1 MAYGP
6 GFPSIWR
13 CRYRQAG
20 NFNVQDAGELPPLGR
35 MDKFDPAV
43 YAVREHFVPPKP
55 SRDRAVMHISDS
67 KVSLKYRGVGLKVA
81 MRFRE
86 QGDDLL
92 ILLHGL
98 GCSKDSFD
106 GAFHAPELSTYAI
119 CAIDFPG
126 HGESSRRLPSDLY
139 SVEAYAD
146 ITGQV
151 IDHVLAEA
159 SQGYQRL
166 CLAGHSMGGAVA
178 VLLAEGDREVTSVVS
193 IDGNLVSEDCG
204 LVSRSIAEQSLKQF
218 ARKGYRD
225 FCAALRSSAAPDDQ
239 AWARWAAHADPQAMH
254 AAARSLVEWSDS
266 GKLIEQFNAIEQ
278 RAFVYGECDDKGYII
293 ARLLDTPVAAVPDAR
308 HFMMVDN
315 PAALYRIL
323 AGSLGACRAESVV
336 GLR

>member
-1 MAYGP
+1 
-6 GFPSIWR
+6 
-13 CRYRQAG
+13 
-20 NFNVQDAGELPPLGR
+20 
-35 MDKFDPAV
+35 
-43 YAVREHFVPPKP
+43 
-55 SRDRAVMHISDS
+55 MHISDS
-67 KVSLKYRGVGLKVA
+67 KVSLKYRGVELKIA

-106 GAFHAPELSTYAI
+106 GAFRAPELSNYAI
-119 CAIDFPG
+119 WAIDFPG
-126 HGESSRRLPSDLY
+126 HGESSRHLPSDLY
-139 SVEAYAD
+139 SVEACAD
-146 ITGQV
+146 VTGQV

-159 SQGYQRL
+159 SQGYRRL

-178 VLLAEGDREVTSVVS
+178 VLVAERHREITSLVS

-204 LVSRSIAEQSLKQF
+204 LISRSIAEQTPEQF
-218 ARKGYRD
+218 ASRGYRD
-225 FCAALRSSAAPDDQ
+225 FRAVLRNSAAPDDQ
-239 AWARWAAHADPQAMH
+239 AWARWSAHADPRAMH

-266 GKLIEQFNAIEQ
+266 GKLLEQFNAIEQ
-278 RAFVYGECDDKGYII
+278 RAFLYGECDDKEYII
-293 ARLLDTPVAAVPDAR
+293 GRLLGTTVAAVPDAK

-315 PAALYRIL
+315 PTALYRIL